1 MSQYVVRQRLGN
13 KSLVKVPGS
22 EASSD
27 GGVKP
32 TRRYAVNLLCGA
44 LAGGVATLVTHPP
57 DVVRA
62 RNQLTF
68 YSKTGAAV
76 GGLASPSGMG
86 ARPIPPRMGFFIQP
100 ASPPHEP

>member
-1 MSQYVVRQRLGN
+1 MHCGGN
-13 KSLVKVPGS
+13 
-22 EASSD
+22 
-27 GGVKP
+27 
-32 TRRYAVNLLCGA
+32 TCRYAVNLLCGA

-76 GGLASPSGMG
+76 GGLASPSGLG
-86 ARPIPPRMGFFIQP
+86 ACPIPPPRSCSSPDEIFIQP
-100 ASPPHEP
+100 TSAS